1 MLRLVFCHALLV
13 SGAGLAIGL
22 PVSFAVSRAMAA
34 YVFGIVSVS
43 FPTLTSLA
51 GLLVL
56 VALAAAYFPA
66 RRVLRVDP
74 MAALRYE

>member
-1 MLRLVFCHALLV
+1 
-13 SGAGLAIGL
+13 
-22 PVSFAVSRAMAA
+22 MAA